1 MSTTLNRHRVC
12 MAFFLHCPSCSKQG
26 FVLLK
31 VSHDH
36 KSESLSS
43 RNDKRQK
50 EHHMSSCCLG
60 NGRYDLYDN
69 ICWSE
74 NYDPKTSSEHTRSS
88 LTFHNTDTYNRPSA
102 VSGHLITLKP
112 IPTLR
117 PEYPL
122 LGHLQKSVLTPATED
137 NKLKLVS

>member
-1 MSTTLNRHRVC
+1 MN
-12 MAFFLHCPSCSKQG
+12 AG
-26 FVLLK
+26 
-31 VSHDH
+31 
-36 KSESLSS
+36 
-43 RNDKRQK
+43 K
-50 EHHMSSCCLG
+50 EHHMISCCLG

-74 NYDPKTSSEHTRSS
+74 NYDPKTSSEHTHSS
-88 LTFHNTDTYNRPSA
+88 LTFHITGTYNRPSA

-122 LGHLQKSVLTPATED
+122 LGHLQKSVLTPATEE